1 MGTDASLK
9 SFGEGID
16 RLISR
21 QDLSRAECHSMFR
34 QVLTDTQPDLHQ
46 GAFLAA
52 LTAKGPTPP
61 EIAGAWQAI
70 VELDTATVEVP
81 QDGPLVDNCGTG
93 MDSLKTFNV
102 SSAAAV
108 VAAAGG
114 VRMARHGA
122 RGLTSACGTVDL
134 LEAVGIAVDCD
145 VASVARSIETC
156 GIGLFNG
163 MSPRVHPRA
172 LFRILSQIRFG
183 SILNIAASLASPC
196 RPTHAV
202 RGVYTA
208 DLLTP
213 VSRVM
218 REIGYRRAMV
228 VHGFDAER
236 RRGMDELSTI
246 GETVVH
252 EFHPDGREET
262 YNLAPE
268 DVGIRRAGFADIAS
282 TGDVRREAVRFLKV
296 VAGTADRA
304 SIDIA
309 CLNAGAI
316 LYVADQAATIAAGI
330 EQGREII
337 DTGRA
342 LSKLCAWRK
351 AQADPGE
358 DSTSRFHDI
367 ARQAGLADRV
377 AHRF

>member
-1 MGTDASLK
+1 
-9 SFGEGID
+9 
-16 RLISR
+16 
-21 QDLSRAECHSMFR
+21 
-34 QVLTDTQPDLHQ
+34 
-46 GAFLAA
+46 
-52 LTAKGPTPP
+52 
-61 EIAGAWQAI
+61 
-70 VELDTATVEVP
+70 
-81 QDGPLVDNCGTG
+81 
-93 MDSLKTFNV
+93 
-102 SSAAAV
+102 
-108 VAAAGG
+108 

-145 VASVARSIETC
+145 VAAVARSIETC

-183 SILNIAASLASPC
+183 SILHIAASLASPC
-196 RPTHAV
+196 RPSHAV
-202 RGVYTA
+202 RGVYAA

-246 GETVVH
+246 GETVIH
-252 EFHPDGREET
+252 EFHPDGREDT
-262 YNLAPE
+262 YGLAPE

-309 CLNAGAI
+309 CLNAGAV
-316 LYVADQAATIAAGI
+316 LYVAGQAATIAAGI
-330 EQGREII
+330 EQSREIL

-342 LSKLCAWRK
+342 LSKLCAWRA
-351 AQADPGE
+351 AQAAPGK
-358 DSTSRFHDI
+358 DSASRFHDV

-377 AHRF
+377 APRL

>member
-21 QDLSRAECHSMFR
+21 QDLSRAECHAMFR

-70 VELDTATVEVP
+70 VELDTAAVEVS
-81 QDGPLVDNCGTG
+81 QEGPLVDNCGTG

-196 RPTHAV
+196 RPSHAV
-202 RGVYTA
+202 RGVYAA

-218 REIGYRRAMV
+218 QQIGYRRAMV

-252 EFHPDGREET
+252 EFHPDGREAT
-262 YNLAPE
+262 YSLAPE
-268 DVGIRRAGFADIAS
+268 DVGLRRAGFADIAS

-304 SIDIA
+304 SIDIV

-316 LYVADQAATIAAGI
+316 LYVAGRAATIAVGI
-330 EQGREII
+330 EQSRELLE
-337 DTGRA
+337 TGRA
-342 LSKLCAWRK
+342 LSKLCAWRE
-351 AQADPGE
+351 AQADLGG
-358 DSTSRFHDI
+358 DSASRFQDI

-377 AHRF
+377 DQRL